1 MHFKSIINLYLPR
14 SRLDAI
20 CISRLIRSGAGIVLR
35 DIQQWLKIHGHVT
48 AQSGID
54 SFCLECLRMHLRRVL
69 HIGSLRMKH
78 LLKLRVHCLIFNHR
92 IQLLVKR
99 FIQNSSCAI
108 TGGDGEL

>member
-1 MHFKSIINLYLPR
+1 M
-14 SRLDAI
+14 
-20 CISRLIRSGAGIVLR
+20 LR

-54 SFCLECLRMHLRRVL
+54 TFRLECLRMHLRRLL
-69 HIGSLRMKH
+69 HIGSLRLKH
-78 LLKLRVHCLIFNHR
+78 LLKLQVHCLVFNHR
-92 IQLLVKR
+92 IQLLIKR